1 MNIQGRIVHEA
12 AGAGRWYPAAASEL
26 AGMVERYIEAAG
38 ELDVEGRI
46 EAAIAPHAGYVYSGA
61 VAGYTWRALRDAD
74 AAGHVIDTV
83 ITLGFSHRH
92 AFEGA
97 IVMDGHAL
105 LTPLGEAQL
114 DLDAARR
121 LTHAS
126 SRLRLGFGPHHGEHS
141 AENQIPFAQRA
152 LPRARHVI
160 VLTGD
165 RDPGTIEALVNAI
178 AQLDPDRRLAVVA
191 STDLLHDPDYEA
203 VANTDRATLE
213 HIAALDSEALR
224 AAWEPGHQV
233 CCGLAPV
240 LVAMARA
247 RARGATGRLL
257 HYCNSGDEYPASR
270 GDWVVGYGAV
280 VFHQPVQLNKES
292 A

>member
-12 AGAGRWYPAAASEL
+12 TGAGRWYPAGGAEL

-38 ELDVEGRI
+38 DQGVAGRI
-46 EAAIAPHAGYVYSGA
+46 EAAIAPHAGYVFSGA
-61 VAGYTWRALRDAD
+61 VAGCTWRALRDAD

-97 IVMDGHAL
+97 VIMDGHAL
-105 LTPLGEAQL
+105 RTPLGEAPL
-114 DLDAARR
+114 DLDAAHE
-121 LTHAS
+121 LTRAS

-141 AENQIPFAQRA
+141 AENQIPFAQCA
-152 LPRARHVI
+152 LPRTRHLI

-165 RDPGTIEALVNAI
+165 RDLGTIDALVNAI
-178 AQLDPDRRLAVVA
+178 GLLAQDRRLAVVA
-191 STDLLHDPDYEA
+191 STDLLHDPDYES
-203 VANTDRATLE
+203 VAQTDRATLE
-213 HIAALDSEALR
+213 HIVALDSEALC
-224 AAWEPGHQV
+224 AAWAPGHQV

-240 LVAMARA
+240 LAAMAHA
-247 RARGATGRLL
+247 RAHGATGRLL

-280 VFHQPVQLNKES
+280 VFHQP